1 MKTKTTFLILFVA
14 ICAAFGGWFAAKLF
28 SHQHENNSAAQTGER
43 KIRFYQ
49 CAMHPQVKSD
59 KPGKCP
65 ICGMDLVPIYEGQ
78 GALSENLITLDSN
91 SISVINVQSEPVKRA
106 TLSRT
111 LHVAGVIQDDLT
123 KRKIISAYNEGRI
136 EKLLANFTGAEVEK
150 GQPLATFY
158 SPNLLSA
165 EREYLV
171 LVQNKSTNGNSVFQ
185 QEQQRLRNAAAQR
198 LKRLGLADAQIESLG
213 KSTNALVQTEIVSPM
228 SGTVIERFA
237 YEGQYVKEGEKLFEI
252 GDFSTMWFLFDAYES
267 DLPWLKVGEEI
278 EVTAPS
284 VPGKNFKAKINFID
298 PNINE
303 PTRSAKIRV
312 ELANPIVEQD
322 GKKRRELFN
331 QPYAEGA
338 LRIVSP
344 DTLVVPRGAVLNPGG
359 APLVYIDHGDG
370 AYEPR
375 PVKLGIFGDEGW
387 QVLDGLKEG
396 DRIVTSGNLLMDAQ
410 SQFNRGSESSE
421 HQNETSSGHESAVE
435 MAKTFS
441 AMSETQN
448 EIANEFLAIASQMAD
463 ALASDD
469 FKAFNERAAKLH
481 GVLPELSRAFSNDN
495 KREKLIEQIEGA
507 GHLPKAD
514 ELATARKFFVP
525 FTMATVEFAK
535 SLRNEAA
542 FKSLKI
548 YKCPMANQGVPGAP
562 KNGLWIQTNG
572 PLRNPF
578 FGEAML
584 TCGSEVKP

>member
-1 MKTKTTFLILFVA
+1 MKLKTIFLILFVA

-28 SHQHENNSAAQTGER
+28 PHPYENNSAAQTGER

-65 ICGMDLVPIYEGQ
+65 ICGMELTPIYEGQ

-91 SISVINVQSEPVKRA
+91 SVSVINVQSEPVKRA

-136 EKLLANFTGAEVEK
+136 EKLLANYTGAEVEK

-198 LKRLGLADAQIESLG
+198 LKRLGLTDAQIESLE

-284 VPGKNFKAKINFID
+284 VPGKTFQAKINFID

-303 PTRSAKIRV
+303 PTRSANVRV
-312 ELANPIVEQD
+312 ELANPILEHD
-322 GKKRRELFN
+322 GN
-331 QPYAEGA
+331 
-338 LRIVSP
+338 
-344 DTLVVPRGAVLNPGG
+344 
-359 APLVYIDHGDG
+359 
-370 AYEPR
+370 
-375 PVKLGIFGDEGW
+375 
-387 QVLDGLKEG
+387 
-396 DRIVTSGNLLMDAQ
+396 
-410 SQFNRGSESSE
+410 
-421 HQNETSSGHESAVE
+421 
-435 MAKTFS
+435 
-441 AMSETQN
+441 
-448 EIANEFLAIASQMAD
+448 
-463 ALASDD
+463 
-469 FKAFNERAAKLH
+469 
-481 GVLPELSRAFSNDN
+481 
-495 KREKLIEQIEGA
+495 
-507 GHLPKAD
+507 
-514 ELATARKFFVP
+514 
-525 FTMATVEFAK
+525 
-535 SLRNEAA
+535 
-542 FKSLKI
+542 
-548 YKCPMANQGVPGAP
+548 
-562 KNGLWIQTNG
+562 
-572 PLRNPF
+572 
-578 FGEAML
+578 
-584 TCGSEVKP
+584 